1 MIGESLKERT
11 LTLIKPEC
19 VGNHHIGDVIQ
30 RIEKAGF
37 HIMAMRMLQLK
48 QSEAEQFYLVHKG
61 KPFYGELVEYMS
73 SGKIV
78 ALALEKENCV
88 EDFRKFIGATNPRDA
103 APGTIRKD
111 FGTNIQNN
119 CVHASDSLENARRE
133 IAFFFSELET
143 ITNNS

>member
-1 MIGESLKERT
+1 MIGERLKERT

-19 VGNHHIGDVIQ
+19 VENRHIGDVIQ

-37 HIMAMRMLQLK
+37 HVMAMRMLRLK
-48 QSEAEQFYLVHKG
+48 KSEAQQFYLVHKER
-61 KPFYGELVEYMS
+61 PFYGELVEYMS

-78 ALALEKENCV
+78 ALALEKENCI
-88 EDFRKFIGATNPRDA
+88 EDFRKFIGATNPKDA

-119 CVHASDSLENARRE
+119 CVHASDSPENARRE
-133 IAFFFSELET
+133 ISFFFSEQEI
-143 ITNNS
+143 ITNNN